1 MQEKKNNMEMF
12 YYDLI
17 KNNDLEGLKKSF
29 EENMDLCDV
38 EVYEKNLVITAV
50 LLDKSEILQFLISI
64 GCDINKGDADRGV
77 TPLQAAALKNNLKM
91 AEILLAAGAEVDKK
105 DSAGNTPLIEAVF
118 VCKEDISMAAL
129 LLEHGADAFCRNNA
143 GVSPY
148 ELASTTNKKN
158 IIKLFEDKT
167 G

>member
-1 MQEKKNNMEMF
+1 MF

-64 GCDINKGDADRGV
+64 GCDLNKGDADRGV

-129 LLEHGADAFCRNNA
+129 LLEHGADAFCHNNA

>member
-1 MQEKKNNMEMF
+1 MQEKKNNMELF

-17 KNNDLEGLKKSF
+17 ENDDLGGLKKAF

-38 EVYEKNLVITAV
+38 EVYEKSLVINAV
-50 LLDKSEILQFLISI
+50 LLDKSEILKFLISI
-64 GCDINKGDADRGV
+64 GCDINKGDVDRGV

-105 DSAGNTPLIEAVF
+105 DREGNTPLIEAVF
-118 VCKEDISMAAL
+118 VCEGDISMAAL
-129 LLEHGADAFCRNNA
+129 LLQHGADAFCCNNA

-148 ELASTTNKKN
+148 ELAKTTNKKN
-158 IIKLFEDKT
+158 LINLFESKR
-167 G
+167 